1 MTLLRRNFSR
11 ENRPQVSRFILCYY
25 LPRQLFNYC
34 REEQR
39 AGFARGILQI
49 RKVFERLPGLAQ
61 FWRELQKKIEMKF
74 LSKAPPNCF
83 IEEI

>member
-11 ENRPQVSRFILCYY
+11 ENRLQVSRFILCYY

-39 AGFARGILQI
+39 AGFARGICKLEKFSNACLASLSFGENC
-49 RKVFERLPGLAQ
+49 RK
-61 FWRELQKKIEMKF
+61 K
-74 LSKAPPNCF
+74 
-83 IEEI
+83 